1 MKTIT
6 IAFDI
11 DGTLR
16 ANREERHR
24 TEVEPN
30 PRIMELLKATAHS
43 KNVEIHLWSNRG
55 AEYCQE
61 MREVLD
67 LRKYVKLANCHEKQW
82 RKMQEVE
89 VKGFGGETVT
99 LLRADCF
106 RPDMAYDDQQNFD
119 GADIVIVVR
128 EK

>member
-1 MKTIT
+1 MKKII

-24 TEVEPN
+24 EEVEAN
-30 PRIMELLKATAHS
+30 PRMVDMLKGLAHS

-61 MREVLD
+61 MRVALGLE
-67 LRKYVKLANCHEKQW
+67 KHVKESNCHKKQW
-82 RKMQEVE
+82 LNDQQVR
-89 VKGFGGETVT
+89 VKSTVGDYPAI
-99 LLRADCF
+99 LAEAF
-106 RPDMAYDDQQNFD
+106 RPDIAFDDQQAFD
-119 GADIVIVVR
+119 GAELNIIVR